1 MAKDTLTSRLVTT
14 RSFAPGE
21 PRAEAEAR
29 TEAAPA
35 APRVEAVPRVEAA
48 PAAPRVEAAPVEPP
62 APSAG
67 LDDLVRREEHELK
80 RQSIAQSWSEVRQR
94 RREVLVDLDRA
105 VQVLEK
111 RQREV
116 EELRRTLRQRRE
128 AVAGIDA
135 ERADVPTLE
144 TLRRMKQD
152 LHDAHVEL
160 AVYQR
165 LEARDADGRRVALSD
180 LGFSDLTR
188 IGLGLFWPL
197 MAAIVAGAVVLALGF
212 RLALAL

>member
-21 PRAEAEAR
+21 PRAEVEAR
-29 TEAAPA
+29 GEAAPA
-35 APRVEAVPRVEAA
+35 APRADTA
-48 PAAPRVEAAPVEPP
+48 PAAPAEPVESPS
-62 APSAG
+62 APSVG
-67 LDDLVRREEHELK
+67 LDALVRREEHELK

-116 EELRRTLRQRRE
+116 EELRRTLTQRRE
-128 AVAGIDA
+128 AVARIDA
-135 ERADVPTLE
+135 DRADMPTLE

>member
-1 MAKDTLTSRLVTT
+1 MAKDTLTRRLVTT

-21 PRAEAEAR
+21 PRVEAEAS
-29 TEAAPA
+29 TAPA
-35 APRVEAVPRVEAA
+35 VPAAAVPAA
-48 PAAPRVEAAPVEPP
+48 E
-62 APSAG
+62 

-94 RREVLVDLDRA
+94 RREVMMDLDRA

-116 EELRRTLRQRRE
+116 EDLRRTLTQRRE
-128 AVAGIDA
+128 AVAGMDVD
-135 ERADVPTLE
+135 RADVPELE
-144 TLRRMKQD
+144 VLRRMKQV

-165 LEARDADGRRVALSD
+165 LEARDADDRRVPLSD
-180 LGFSDLTR
+180 LGFGDLTR
-188 IGLGLFWPL
+188 LGLGLFWPL
-197 MAAIVAGAVVLALGF
+197 VVAIVAGAVVLAVGF